1 MEDALATLTQEE
13 EAALRS
19 AATWYANYHAR
30 EVAAE
35 AEDSTALAVEERR
48 RFLALV
54 RGLEKLGVR
63 FPLPDALAHR
73 KRQVA

>member
-1 MEDALATLTQEE
+1 MNDPFDTLTPE
-13 EAALRS
+13 EATALRG

-35 AEDSTALAVEERR
+35 AGDATALAVEERR

-54 RGLEKLGVR
+54 SALEKLGVR
-63 FPLPDALAHR
+63 FALPDALAR
-73 KRQVA
+73 RERQAA